1 MSTPPVD
8 SSAAQPSS
16 PTGRAPEDSPARRST
31 PSGRALRRIAVRVL
45 LVAFLVVVGVF
56 FALPLAW
63 LVVTPFDAQPTFAV
77 RWPDWTLGNF
87 QRLLDNPYALR
98 SIGNSI
104 LQAAGTMVIVIVLG
118 TLASYALS
126 RVQIPGRGALL
137 YGLLLLSSIVTG
149 TAAMVPTF
157 QLMQAIGLIDT
168 QIGVM
173 LVMAGGILPT
183 VIFIL
188 KDFMDSVPTSYEES
202 ARLYGA
208 SRLQVLT
215 HVVVPVA
222 RPGIAFV
229 AIWAIVQ
236 VWGNFLVPFLLL
248 RAPESQPAS
257 VLMYTF
263 YTESGQADLRLIS
276 VFSLLFVAPVIIV
289 YLLVNRK
296 FGFRFFGG
304 IKA

>member
-1 MSTPPVD
+1 MRKH
-8 SSAAQPSS
+8 AARLLS
-16 PTGRAPEDSPARRST
+16 RM
-31 PSGRALRRIAVRVL
+31 L
-45 LVAFLVVVGVF
+45 LVIFLVAVGVF
-56 FALPLAW
+56 FALPMAW
-63 LVVTPFDAQPTFAV
+63 LLVAPFDGAPSMSV
-77 RWPDWTLGNF
+77 RWPDWTLNNF
-87 QRLLDNPYALR
+87 RTLFDNPYALR
-98 SIGNSI
+98 SIGNSF
-104 LQAAGTMVIVIVLG
+104 LLAGGTMAITVIAG

-126 RVQIPGRGALL
+126 RVRLPGRDALL
-137 YGLLLLSSIVTG
+137 YGMLLLSSIVTG

-157 QLMQAIGLIDT
+157 QLMNAVGLIDT
-168 QIGVM
+168 QLGVM
-173 LVMAGGILPT
+173 LVLTGGLLPT

-215 HVVVPVA
+215 HVVVPIA

-229 AIWAIVQ
+229 TIWGLVQ

-248 RAPESQPAS
+248 RDPGSQPAA

-276 VFSLLFVAPVIIV
+276 VFSLIFVVPVLIV
-289 YLLVNRK
+289 YLIVNRK

>member
-1 MSTPPVD
+1 MKR
-8 SSAAQPSS
+8 AA
-16 PTGRAPEDSPARRST
+16 
-31 PSGRALRRIAVRVL
+31 RVMASRML
-45 LVAFLVVVGVF
+45 LVVFLVAVGAF
-56 FALPLAW
+56 FAIPMAW
-63 LVVTPFDAQPTFAV
+63 LVVAPFDGTPSMSV
-77 RWPDWTLGNF
+77 GWPDWTLDNF
-87 QRLLDNPYALR
+87 RTLLENPYALR
-98 SIGNSI
+98 SIGNSLI
-104 LQAAGTMVIVIVLG
+104 LAGGTMSITVIAG

-126 RVQIPGRGALL
+126 RVRLPGRNALL
-137 YGLLLLSSIVTG
+137 YGMLLLSSIVTG

-157 QLMQAIGLIDT
+157 QLMNTVGLIDT
-168 QIGVM
+168 QVGVM
-173 LVMAGGILPT
+173 LVMTGGLLPT

-188 KDFMDSVPTSYEES
+188 KDFMDSVPKSYEES

-215 HVVVPVA
+215 HVVVPIA

-229 AIWAIVQ
+229 TIWGLVQ

-248 RAPESQPAS
+248 RDPASQPAA

-276 VFSLLFVAPVIIV
+276 VFSLIFVVPVLVV
-289 YLLVNRK
+289 YLIVNRK